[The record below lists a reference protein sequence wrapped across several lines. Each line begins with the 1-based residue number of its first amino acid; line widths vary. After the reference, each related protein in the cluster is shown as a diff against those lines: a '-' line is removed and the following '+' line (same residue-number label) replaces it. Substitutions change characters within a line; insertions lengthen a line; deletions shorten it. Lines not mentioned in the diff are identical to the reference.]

1 MTELNK
7 ISVEQAVWAG
17 LALHRDGR
25 LEESAKVFR
34 NILDVVPDQP
44 DAINFYG
51 ILMHQ
56 LGDNER
62 AIELVSRAVELEPD
76 NPRMRSILGTMQ
88 LELGRNAEAEQAF
101 RKAIELDPE
110 FADAYY
116 RLAELFQRKKKS
128 DEAQALLNKALK
140 LNPRLGQAWLS
151 LGSIHAA
158 RQEWGLAIEYLEK
171 AVENSDK
178 EAFQDDV
185 TQVLARVL
193 TLADRAQEAENVLR
207 NWLVRKPDDP
217 IALHMLAAVTG
228 DTITSRASVQF
239 VRATFDQFA
248 FSFDR
253 VLANLEYAAPSLVGE
268 CVKQLIGKP
277 CGDMI
282 VCDVGCG
289 TGLVAEFLKPYA
301 AELTGVDLSPGMLK
315 KASQRGLYDELFE
328 EELTVFLNATGR
340 RFDLIT
346 CVDAFI
352 YFGALDEALA
362 ACCKALKSG
371 GRLCFTL
378 EKNDSSSDERG
389 YKLEH
394 HGRFAHRQSHIVR
407 LLLETGFS
415 NVRIEEVCLRL
426 ENKLPATGMLVAA
439 QKLDRVGERT
449 AR

>member
-7 ISVEQAVWAG
+7 ISVEEAVWAG

-34 NILDVVPDQP
+34 NIIDVVPDQP

-62 AIELVSRAVELEPD
+62 GIELVSRAVELEPD

-217 IALHMLAAVTG
+217 IASHMLAAVTG
-228 DTITSRASVQF
+228 DPITSRASVQF

-248 FSFDR
+248 SSFDR
-253 VLANLEYAAPSLVGE
+253 VLANLEYAAPSLVGA

-301 AELTGVDLSPGMLK
+301 AELVGVDLSPGMLK
-315 KASQRGLYDELFE
+315 KARQRGLS
-328 EELTVFLNATGR
+328 TN
-340 RFDLIT
+340 
-346 CVDAFI
+346 
-352 YFGALDEALA
+352 
-362 ACCKALKSG
+362 
-371 GRLCFTL
+371 
-378 EKNDSSSDERG
+378 
-389 YKLEH
+389 
-394 HGRFAHRQSHIVR
+394 
-407 LLLETGFS
+407 
-415 NVRIEEVCLRL
+415 CLR
-426 ENKLPATGMLVAA
+426 KT
-439 QKLDRVGERT
+439 
-449 AR
+449 